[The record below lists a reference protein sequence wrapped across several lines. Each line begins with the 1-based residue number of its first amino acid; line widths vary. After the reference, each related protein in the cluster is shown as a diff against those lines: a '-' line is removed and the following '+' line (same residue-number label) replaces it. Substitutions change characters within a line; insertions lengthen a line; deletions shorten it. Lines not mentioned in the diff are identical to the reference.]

1 MTKKELSLQRK
12 PWITH
17 GILNSMKIR
26 DRIYKEYASEKDETK
41 KRELFTLFKEYR
53 NKIVAL
59 LRISKKKHFADYFKE
74 HNSNIK
80 KTWEG
85 IKSLIDISKKKSTNN
100 TKDN

>member
-1 MTKKELSLQRK
+1 MAPFKRVTKKELSLQRK

-41 KRELFTLFKEYR
+41 KRELCTLFKEYR

-80 KTWEG
+80 KNMG
-85 IKSLIDISKKKSTNN
+85 RYQKSY
-100 TKDN
+100 